1 MKKFKGYVIIGVI
14 VVVIVCLIN
23 WEYIYNLVNL
33 ESRSIT
39 EIFAGKTTASK
50 ELNKELEEMTVWKFI
65 NPKLVAILPGGDV
78 PELPEPI
85 IRPTAT
91 PPSDEFDIDD
101 IYDLLKTDPNTAFFW
116 SGTTTDKD
124 GKEWGGADRA
134 REIAEDMGGVTLEM
148 VMEEKGIDPP
158 AWDPNDPVSEKNWKD
173 ISRAYAE
180 QASGEVWGVIGQDLR
195 ANNIWENLE
204 YVTLLANPEVTKI
217 TLIDPWT
224 LEEKVLLE
232 RTTPTEETNSEDIR
246 IIPVDLNT
254 FSTNPKAR
262 PKDFEETSDDFSVKS
277 QSGKKFPLGA
287 SCAADVDKTS
297 LNGKYRTLPAGTVLP
312 EGLAVKADGKDVYP
326 ASKHY
331 EGHHTIYPTKE
342 MTFQEFN
349 ELYKNL
355 PWSSEV
361 KRK

>member
-23 WEYIYNLVNL
+23 WEYIYKLVGL

-65 NPKLVAILPGGDV
+65 NPKLVAIIPVGDV

-124 GKEWGGADRA
+124 GTEWGGADRA

-148 VMEEKGIDPP
+148 VMDEKGIDPP
-158 AWDPNDPVSEKNWKD
+158 TWDPNDPVSEKNWKD

-224 LEEKVLLE
+224 LEEKVLLD
-232 RTTPTEETNSEDIR
+232 RSSTSED
-246 IIPVDLNT
+246 
-254 FSTNPKAR
+254 
-262 PKDFEETSDDFSVKS
+262 
-277 QSGKKFPLGA
+277 
-287 SCAADVDKTS
+287 
-297 LNGKYRTLPAGTVLP
+297 
-312 EGLAVKADGKDVYP
+312 
-326 ASKHY
+326 
-331 EGHHTIYPTKE
+331 
-342 MTFQEFN
+342 
-349 ELYKNL
+349 
-355 PWSSEV
+355 
-361 KRK
+361 

>member
-1 MKKFKGYVIIGVI
+1 MKKFRGYVIIGVI

-23 WEYIYNLVNL
+23 WEYIYKLVNL

-65 NPKLVAILPGGDV
+65 NPKLVAILPGDDM

-91 PPSDEFDIDD
+91 PPADEFDIDD

-116 SGTTTDKD
+116 SGTTTDK
-124 GKEWGGADRA
+124 GGTEWGGADRA

-148 VMEEKGIDPP
+148 VMEKNGIDPP
-158 AWDPNDPVSEKNWKD
+158 TWDPNDPVSEKNWKD

-232 RTTPTEETNSEDIR
+232 RTAPTTPTE
-246 IIPVDLNT
+246 
-254 FSTNPKAR
+254 
-262 PKDFEETSDDFSVKS
+262 
-277 QSGKKFPLGA
+277 
-287 SCAADVDKTS
+287 
-297 LNGKYRTLPAGTVLP
+297 GT
-312 EGLAVKADGKDVYP
+312 E
-326 ASKHY
+326 
-331 EGHHTIYPTKE
+331 
-342 MTFQEFN
+342 
-349 ELYKNL
+349 
-355 PWSSEV
+355 
-361 KRK
+361 